1 MASKKFEMEDGS
13 VNEFDQLGKKI
24 LQKNKGILSLTIND
38 DKGEVF
44 GKAFTE
50 EYKRKYLDAAKDL
63 RSRAGLFS
71 ALIFGIASEPE
82 KVFGETKAIV
92 RMYADVKLILL
103 PFSNRKL
110 MATLLTKKQ
119 ADTDQVIK
127 EVSPILKTP

>member
-1 MASKKFEMEDGS
+1 MATAKKGKKEES
-13 VNEFDQLGKKI
+13 QTEFDYLGERI
-24 LQKNKGILSLTIND
+24 LQVNKSILSLTIND

-50 EYKRKYLDAAKDL
+50 VYKRKYLDAAKDL

-92 RMYADVKLILL
+92 RMYADVKLILI

-110 MATLLTKKQ
+110 MATLLTKSR
-119 ADTDQVIK
+119 ADSDQLIK
-127 EVSPILKTP
+127 EISPLLKTP